1 MRFQSALQKFQR
13 FTGSLWAGTL
23 KLGGVM
29 SKADVVTAGAFL
41 EHACQAVGCPGR
53 TSRRPGPGWC
63 RRSIGLVPTLSML
76 LHYWV
81 YNGVVFFLFICFKF
95 NTIQCKACS
104 DFAFGLV

>member
-1 MRFQSALQKFQR
+1 
-13 FTGSLWAGTL
+13 
-23 KLGGVM
+23 M